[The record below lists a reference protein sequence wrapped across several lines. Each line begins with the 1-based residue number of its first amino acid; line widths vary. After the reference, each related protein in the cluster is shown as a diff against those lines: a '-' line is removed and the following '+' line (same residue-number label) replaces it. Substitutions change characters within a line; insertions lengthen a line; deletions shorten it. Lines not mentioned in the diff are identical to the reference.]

1 VAEYFRLYRS
11 NYFGDY
17 QIILDHVSSE
27 CYKSS
32 IDSPTFTLCLKKNQ
46 FLGLL
51 STFPDA
57 KRIFHERAEKRRIEF
72 RRVKRQFMFE
82 ADIAFSKTSEKA

>member
-1 VAEYFRLYRS
+1 MIFNGSVTLSLDVKDVAEYFRLYKS

-17 QIILDHVSSE
+17 QIILGHVSSE

-32 IDSPTFTLCLKKNQ
+32 IDSPTYTFCLKKNR
-46 FLGLL
+46 FLDLL

-57 KRIFHERAEKRRIEF
+57 KRIFTDRA
-72 RRVKRQFMFE
+72 
-82 ADIAFSKTSEKA
+82 T